1 MAMQQTIPIIL
12 DGARP
17 VSADLAQ
24 LIHEGL
30 VCVLDKVNDN
40 LNNTPYLHYIDDAL
54 TLHWPLSSQPLSLS
68 IDFVA
73 GKSKHRRLYG
83 GGKKQPLAKACGL
96 EKHPTWHV
104 FDATAGL
111 GKDSFVLASLGA
123 NITLCEQHAAL
134 FALLVDARD
143 RGLHDD
149 GSAPILKRM
158 GFVRAHSGHY
168 LAAVH
173 SKQKPRPDVIYLDP
187 MYPERKKAAKIKKE
201 MQVLQQLV
209 GHDDDTAS
217 LFELA
222 VKTAVHRVVVKRPK
236 SAKLLTALLPSYT
249 VASVNTRYD
258 VYVVES

>member
-1 MAMQQTIPIIL
+1 MAMQQTIPILL
-12 DGARP
+12 DGTRH
-17 VSADLAQ
+17 VSADLDQ
-24 LIHEGL
+24 LIDQGHI
-30 VCVLDKVNDN
+30 CALDKVSDD
-40 LNNTPYLHYIDDAL
+40 LSNTPYLHYIDDAL
-54 TLHWPLSSQPLSLS
+54 TLHWPAASQPLSLS

-123 NITLCEQHAAL
+123 SITLCEQHASL

-143 RGLHDD
+143 RGLKDD
-149 GSAPILKRM
+149 VTTPILKRM
-158 GFVRAHSGHY
+158 SFIHAHSGNY
-168 LAAVH
+168 LERVY
-173 SKQKPRPDVIYLDP
+173 SEQKPRPDVIYLDP

-209 GHDDDTAS
+209 GHQDDTAS
-217 LFELA
+217 LFEVAL
-222 VKTAVHRVVVKRPK
+222 KTAVHRVVVKRPK
-236 SAKLLTALLPSYT
+236 SAQLLTTTLPSYT

-258 VYVVES
+258 VYVI